1 MEHHNNKNK
10 NTIKNGL
17 IIGYNSGAK
26 IKEIPKYSKKKK
38 KTISIFFLQLVFL
51 IFNIKSLLE

>member
-38 KTISIFFLQLVFL
+38 KLYQYFYFNWFFYCL
-51 IFNIKSLLE
+51 I